1 MELCLLLLCLPW
13 LDYYESLLVWSFN
26 HRDGD
31 EKITRGEDVRRAEEE
46 EADWEGEVT
55 ELTGVRGEGPGEAAT
70 GVKPGGGRRTAT
82 STGTMMEVEEE
93 ALVVVASR
101 SAVEASGSK
110 KDCAASYGVYSRAV
124 LVRRKKSSTPNV
136 VGARPSCWNC
146 MQTQTPQSSIHTIRR
161 SAEEEEAVSSVEQ
174 AGRVGV
180 GGWE

>member
-1 MELCLLLLCLPW
+1 MFTLVGGR

-55 ELTGVRGEGPGEAAT
+55 ELTGVRGEGPGEADT

-93 ALVVVASR
+93 EAEEVVVASR
-101 SAVEASGSK
+101 SAVEARGSK

-136 VGARPSCWNC
+136 VGARPNCWNC
-146 MQTQTPQSSIHTIRR
+146 RHRHAAVEHAHDPEVSGGGGSS
-161 SAEEEEAVSSVEQ
+161 Q
-174 AGRVGV
+174 
-180 GGWE
+180 